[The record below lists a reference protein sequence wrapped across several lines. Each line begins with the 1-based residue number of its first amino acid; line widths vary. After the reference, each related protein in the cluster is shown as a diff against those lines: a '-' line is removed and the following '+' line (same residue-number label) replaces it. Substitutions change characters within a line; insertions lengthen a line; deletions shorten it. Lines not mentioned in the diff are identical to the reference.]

1 MSGITEVSLLANQ
14 ILKKHYLCDN
24 CLGRLFSKKLKL
36 SSNKLLG
43 KKLKQNISASSKKC
57 YICKNLFENLMS
69 YLELMLESSSNYG
82 FSSFVV
88 GAMIKP
94 SVIDRDDYLR
104 SKYQLRGIDGVKTD
118 ITREL
123 SKQFARKTKKFLDFL
138 NPDVTFT
145 LNFKDKTCQLRS
157 KQISL
162 QGRYNK
168 IQRGFSQ
175 KQKSCENCSGK
186 GCRKCDFHGFT
197 ESNSVEAKISKFLFS
212 KFGGTI
218 AKFTWIGGDDKSSLV
233 LGLGRPFFVRI
244 QNPIKRKARLPK
256 ILKIDSVVINN
267 CKIISDVPKRPLAF
281 RSIIEMK
288 IITEKEIQSS
298 SLKKLKKQ
306 LDSPVIIYE
315 NSGKRSEKKI
325 FNTKYKKN
333 SKNKFTLVINAE
345 GGLPIKRFVI
355 GDNVVPGVSQTIG
368 NNCKCDEFDFLEI
381 KMITNN

>member
-1 MSGITEVSLLANQ
+1 MSNITKVSLLANQ

-36 SSNKLLG
+36 SSNKFLG
-43 KKLKQNISASSKKC
+43 KKLKQNIPTSSKKC
-57 YICKNLFENLMS
+57 YICKNLFENLVS
-69 YLELMLESSSNYG
+69 YLELMMKSSSNYG

-94 SVIDRDDYLR
+94 SLIDRDDYLR

-123 SKQFARKTKKFLDFL
+123 SKQFARKTKKNLDFL

-145 LNFKDKTCQLRS
+145 VNFKDQTCQLRS

-186 GCRKCDFHGFT
+186 GCRMCDFHGFT
-197 ESNSVEAKISKFLFS
+197 ESESVEAKISQFLFS

-256 ILKIDSVVINN
+256 TLKIDSVVINN
-267 CKIISDVPKRPLAF
+267 CKIISDVPKKPLAF
-281 RSIIEMK
+281 RSLIEMK
-288 IITEKEIQSS
+288 IITENEIQSS

-306 LDSPVIIYE
+306 LENPIIIYE

-325 FNTKYKKN
+325 FTARYKKN
-333 SKNKFTLVINAE
+333 SKNKFTLLINAE
-345 GGLPIKRFVI
+345 GGLPIKRFVV

>member
-1 MSGITEVSLLANQ
+1 MSSIKEISPLANQ
-14 ILKKHYLCDN
+14 ILKKYYLCDS

-36 SSNKLLG
+36 SSNRLLG
-43 KKLKQNISASSKKC
+43 KKLKQHIPASSKKC

-69 YLELMLESSSNYG
+69 YLELMLDSSSNYG

-88 GAMIKP
+88 GAMIQP

-104 SKYQLRGIDGVKTD
+104 SKYRLRGIDGVKTD
-118 ITREL
+118 VTREL
-123 SKQFARKTKKFLDFL
+123 SKQFARKTKKILDFL

-145 LNFKDKTCQLRS
+145 VNFKDRTCQLRS

-168 IQRGFSQ
+168 IRRGFSQ
-175 KQKSCENCSGK
+175 KQKSCQNCLGK
-186 GCRKCDFHGFT
+186 GCRTCDFHGFT
-197 ESNSVEAKISKFLFS
+197 ESDSVEAKISRFLFS

-244 QNPIKRKARLPK
+244 QNPIKRKTRLPK

-267 CKIISDVPKRPLAF
+267 CKIISDVPKKPLAF

-288 IITEKEIQSS
+288 IITENEIQSS
-298 SLKKLKKQ
+298 SLKKLKKH
-306 LDSPVIIYE
+306 LDNPIVIYE

-325 FNTKYKKN
+325 FNVKYKKK

-381 KMITNN
+381 KMITNI

>member
-1 MSGITEVSLLANQ
+1 MSNLKEVSIVANQ
-14 ILKKHYLCDN
+14 IIKKHYLCDS

-36 SSNKLLG
+36 SSNRLLG
-43 KKLKQNISASSKKC
+43 KKLKKNIHTSKKC
-57 YICKNLFENLMS
+57 YICKNLFENLTP
-69 YLELMLESSSNYG
+69 YLDLMLESSSNYG

-88 GAMIKP
+88 GAMVKP

-104 SKYQLRGIDGVKTD
+104 SKYRLRGIDGVKTD
-118 ITREL
+118 LTREL
-123 SKQFARKTKKFLDFL
+123 SKQFAKKTKKILDFL

-145 LNFKDKTCQLRS
+145 VNFKEKTCQLRS

-186 GCRKCDFHGFT
+186 GCRACDFHGFT
-197 ESNSVEAKISKFLFS
+197 ESDSVEAKISRFLFG

-218 AKFTWIGGDDKSSLV
+218 AKFTWIGGDD
-233 LGLGRPFFVRI
+233 RI
-244 QNPIKRKARLPK
+244 QNPQKRKVKLPK
-256 ILKIDSVVINN
+256 ILKTGFVIVNN
-267 CKIISDVPKRPLAF
+267 CKIISDIPKKPLTF
-281 RSIIEMK
+281 RSTIEMK
-288 IITEKEIQSS
+288 IITENEIHSS
-298 SLKKLKKQ
+298 SLKKLKKHFAN
-306 LDSPVIIYE
+306 PVVIYE

-325 FNTKYKKN
+325 FNVKYKKN
-333 SKNKFTLVINAE
+333 SNNKFTLTIIAE

-355 GDNVVPGVSQTIG
+355 GDNVVPGVSQIIE

>member
-1 MSGITEVSLLANQ
+1 MTSIKEVSTTANK
-14 ILKKHYLCDN
+14 IIKTHSLCDS

-36 SSNKLLG
+36 SSNRLLG
-43 KKLKQNISASSKKC
+43 KKLKQNIPTSSKKC
-57 YICKNLFENLMS
+57 YICKNLFDNLEP
-69 YLELMLESSSNYG
+69 YLQLMLESSSNYG

-88 GAMIKP
+88 GAIVKP
-94 SVIDRDDYLR
+94 SIIDRDDLLR
-104 SKYQLRGIDGVKTD
+104 SKYRLRGIDSVKTD

-123 SKQFARKTKKFLDFL
+123 SKQYSRKTKKNLEFLD
-138 NPDVTFT
+138 PEVTFT
-145 LNFKDKTCQLRS
+145 VNFKENTCQLRS

-168 IQRGFSQ
+168 TKRGFSQ

-186 GCRKCDFHGFT
+186 GCRMCNFHGLT
-197 ESNSVEAKISKFLFS
+197 DYESVEGMISKFLFN

-218 AKFTWIGGDDKSSLV
+218 AKFTWIGGEDKSSLV
-233 LGLGRPFFVRI
+233 FGSGRPFFVRI
-244 QNPIKRKARLPK
+244 QNPIRRRVRLPK
-256 ILKIDSVVINN
+256 TMKIDSVIINN
-267 CKIISDVPKRPLAF
+267 CKIISNVPKKPLTF

-288 IITEKEIQSS
+288 IITENEIQSS
-298 SLKKLKKQ
+298 SLKKLKKR
-306 LDSPVIIYE
+306 LENPIVLYE

-325 FNTKYKKN
+325 FNARYKKN

-368 NNCKCDEFDFLEI
+368 NNCKCEVFDFMEI

>member
-1 MSGITEVSLLANQ
+1 MSDIKEVSFLANQ
-14 ILKKHYLCDN
+14 IIKKYHLCDS

-36 SSNKLLG
+36 SSNRLLG
-43 KKLKQNISASSKKC
+43 KKLKKNIHTSKKC
-57 YICKNLFENLMS
+57 YICKNLFDNLTP
-69 YLELMLESSSNYG
+69 YLDLMLESSSTYG

-118 ITREL
+118 LTREL
-123 SKQFARKTKKFLDFL
+123 SKQFAKKTRKILDFL

-145 LNFKDKTCQLRS
+145 VNFKDKTCQLRS

-168 IQRGFSQ
+168 IKRGFSQ

-186 GCRKCDFHGFT
+186 GCRACDFHGFT
-197 ESNSVEAKISKFLFS
+197 ESDSVEAKISKFLFG

-233 LGLGRPFFVRI
+233 LGKGRPFFVRI
-244 QNPIKRKARLPK
+244 QNPKKRKVKLPK
-256 ILKIDSVVINN
+256 ILKTDSVIVKN
-267 CKIISDVPKRPLAF
+267 CKIIPNMPKKPLTF
-281 RSIIEMK
+281 RSTIKMK
-288 IITEKEIQSS
+288 IITENEIQSS
-298 SLKKLKKQ
+298 NLKKLKKHFAN
-306 LDSPVIIYE
+306 PVVIYE
-315 NSGKRSEKKI
+315 NSGKRAEKKI
-325 FNTKYKKN
+325 FSVKYKKN
-333 SKNKFTLVINAE
+333 SKNKFTLAIIAE

-355 GDNVVPGVSQTIG
+355 GDNVVPGVSQIIE
-368 NNCKCDEFDFLEI
+368 NNCNCDEFDFLEI

>member
-1 MSGITEVSLLANQ
+1 MSSITEVSLLANQ
-14 ILKKHYLCDN
+14 ILKKYYLCDS

-36 SSNKLLG
+36 SSNRLLG
-43 KKLKQNISASSKKC
+43 KKLKQNIPISSKKC
-57 YICKNLFENLMS
+57 YICKNLFENLVS
-69 YLELMLESSSNYG
+69 YLELMLESSSNHG

-94 SVIDRDDYLR
+94 SITDRDDYLR

-118 ITREL
+118 IMREL
-123 SKQFARKTKKFLDFL
+123 SKQFVRKTKKILDFL

-145 LNFKDKTCQLRS
+145 VNFKDKTCQLRS

-162 QGRYNK
+162 QGRYTK
-168 IQRGFSQ
+168 IQRGFPQ

-186 GCRKCDFHGFT
+186 GCRMCDFHGFT
-197 ESNSVEAKISKFLFS
+197 ESDSVEAKISKFLFS

-244 QNPIKRKARLPK
+244 QNPIKRKAKLAK
-256 ILKIDSVVINN
+256 TLKIDSVIIHN
-267 CKIISDVPKRPLAF
+267 CKIISDVPKKPLAF

-288 IITEKEIQSS
+288 IITENEIQSS

-306 LDSPVIIYE
+306 LDNPIIIYE

-325 FNTKYKKN
+325 FNAKYKKN

-355 GDNVVPGVSQTIG
+355 GDNVVPGISQTIG
-368 NNCKCDEFDFLEI
+368 NNCKCDEFNFLEI

>member
-1 MSGITEVSLLANQ
+1 
-14 ILKKHYLCDN
+14 
-24 CLGRLFSKKLKL
+24 
-36 SSNKLLG
+36 
-43 KKLKQNISASSKKC
+43 
-57 YICKNLFENLMS
+57 
-69 YLELMLESSSNYG
+69 MLESSSNYG

-94 SVIDRDDYLR
+94 SVVDRDDYLR
-104 SKYQLRGIDGVKTD
+104 SKYQLRGIDSVKTD

-123 SKQFARKTKKFLDFL
+123 SKQFRRKTKKILDFL

-145 LNFKDKTCQLRS
+145 VNFKDKTCQLRS

-186 GCRKCDFHGFT
+186 GCRMCNFHGFT
-197 ESNSVEAKISKFLFS
+197 ESDSVEAKISKFLFS

-256 ILKIDSVVINN
+256 TLKIDSVVINN
-267 CKIISDVPKRPLAF
+267 CKIISYVPKKPLAF

-288 IITEKEIQSS
+288 VITENEIQSS

-306 LDSPVIIYE
+306 LENPIIIYE

-325 FNTKYKKN
+325 FNARYKKN

-345 GGLPIKRFVI
+345 GGLPIKRFVV

>member
-1 MSGITEVSLLANQ
+1 MSDIKEVSLLANQ
-14 ILKKHYLCDN
+14 IIKKYYLCDS

-36 SSNKLLG
+36 SSNRLLG
-43 KKLKQNISASSKKC
+43 KKLKKNIHTSKKC
-57 YICKNLFENLMS
+57 YICKNLFDNLTP
-69 YLELMLESSSNYG
+69 YLDLMLESSSTYG

-94 SVIDRDDYLR
+94 SVVDRDDYLR

-118 ITREL
+118 LTREL
-123 SKQFARKTKKFLDFL
+123 SKQFTKKTRKILDFL

-145 LNFKDKTCQLRS
+145 VNFKDKTCQLRS

-168 IQRGFSQ
+168 IKRGFSQ

-186 GCRKCDFHGFT
+186 GCRVCDFHGFT
-197 ESNSVEAKISKFLFS
+197 ESDSVEAKISKFLFG

-233 LGLGRPFFVRI
+233 LGRGRPFFVRI
-244 QNPIKRKARLPK
+244 QNPEKRKVKLPK
-256 ILKIDSVVINN
+256 ILKTDSVIIHN
-267 CKIISDVPKRPLAF
+267 CKIISDIPKKPLTF
-281 RSIIEMK
+281 RSTIEMK
-288 IITEKEIQSS
+288 IITENEIQSS
-298 SLKKLKKQ
+298 NLKKLKKHFTN
-306 LDSPVIIYE
+306 PVVIYE
-315 NSGKRSEKKI
+315 NSGKRAEKKI
-325 FNTKYKKN
+325 FSVKYKKN
-333 SKNKFTLVINAE
+333 SKNKFTLTIIAE

-355 GDNVVPGVSQTIG
+355 GDNVVPGVSQIIE
-368 NNCKCDEFDFLEI
+368 NNCNCDEFDFLEI

>member
-1 MSGITEVSLLANQ
+1 MSSITEVSLLANQ
-14 ILKKHYLCDN
+14 ILKKHYLCDS

-36 SSNKLLG
+36 SSNRFLG
-43 KKLKQNISASSKKC
+43 KKLKQNITTSKKC
-57 YICKNLFENLMS
+57 YICKNLCENLVS

-94 SVIDRDDYLR
+94 SVVDRDDYLR
-104 SKYQLRGIDGVKTD
+104 SKYQLRGIDSVKTD

-123 SKQFARKTKKFLDFL
+123 SKQFRRKTKKILDFL

-145 LNFKDKTCQLRS
+145 VNFNDKTCQLRS

-186 GCRKCDFHGFT
+186 GCRMCDFHGFT
-197 ESNSVEAKISKFLFS
+197 ESDSVEAKISKFLFS

-256 ILKIDSVVINN
+256 TLKIDSVVINN
-267 CKIISDVPKRPLAF
+267 CKLISDVPKKPLAF

-368 NNCKCDEFDFLEI
+368 NNCKCDEFNFLEI